1 MKITIHRGTDQIGG
15 SVTEYEYDG
24 WRLFVDYGEELS
36 GSKSKGR
43 LEIEGLT
50 HGDVSKSALLITH
63 YHGDHIGCIPELP
76 ESLPIFMGKT
86 GRDIQMKHSERLQH
100 RVDAHK
106 LMLKRMEEAHT
117 FLPGKAFEFGPFT
130 IMPITVDHSAFD
142 AYAFR
147 IEADG
152 LKVFHTGDFR
162 THGFRSAKLPKL
174 IKDYVGQ
181 VDYVVCEATNV
192 SRPDATNV
200 SEHDL
205 QLQFIEQ
212 FKEHRGNVVYLSST
226 NVDRLFALYHAAL
239 KTDRVFLVDEYQKD
253 IMDIVTK
260 RDTLWGKSRLY
271 QYGKHDPCRLEM
283 GFWNSEKFMQL
294 LRDKGFVLIAR
305 TSPLFNN
312 FIDKLPG
319 PKHNYL
325 SMWKGYVKPE
335 NEAYNP
341 ALAEALGDEWQ
352 YLHTS
357 GHCDMDSLRGLI
369 SMLNPRAI
377 IPIHT
382 DNPKKFAELF
392 SDEWPV
398 LLLNDGESISPIS
411 EHVADTTWARIVCSK
426 TEGKFLGSFRT
437 EEDARF
443 LISHIAFRP
452 DQLLD
457 YEISEEEDLLS
468 KKKASGPMYFK

>member
-15 SVTEYEYDG
+15 SVTEYEFDG
-24 WRLFVDYGEELS
+24 WHLFVDYGQELT
-36 GSKSKGR
+36 GGKSRGR

-50 HGDVSKSALLITH
+50 HGDISKSALLITH
-63 YHGDHIGCIPELP
+63 YHGDHIGCIPELT
-76 ESLPIFMGKT
+76 ESLPIFMGKI

-100 RVDAHK
+100 RVDTHK
-106 LMLKRMEEAHT
+106 LMLKRLEEIHT
-117 FLPGKAFEFGPFT
+117 FLPGKAFEFGPFN

-147 IEADG
+147 IETDG

-162 THGFRSAKLPKL
+162 THGFRSGKLPKL
-174 IKDYVGQ
+174 IKEYVGE
-181 VDYVVCEATNV
+181 VDYVVCEGTNV
-192 SRPDATNV
+192 LRPDATNV

-212 FKEHRGNVVYLSST
+212 FKEHHGSVVFLSST
-226 NVDRLFALYHAAL
+226 NVDRLFSLYHSAL

-271 QYGKHDPCRLEM
+271 QYGKYEPCCLEM
-283 GFWNSEKFMQL
+283 GFWKSDKFMQL
-294 LRDKGFVLIAR
+294 LHDKGFVLIAR
-305 TSPLFNN
+305 TSPVFKT

-325 SMWKGYVKPE
+325 SMWKGYINPE
-335 NEAYNP
+335 YDAYNP
-341 ALAEALGDEWQ
+341 ALAEALGDGWQ

-369 SMLNPRAI
+369 SMLNPRVI

-382 DNPKKFAELF
+382 DAPHKFAELF

-411 EHVADTTWARIVCSK
+411 EHVADSTWARIVCSK
-426 TEGKFLGSFRT
+426 TEGKFLGSFKT